1 MLGVSPLEKFDMVKA
16 AYAKRKKEAEMKGD
30 EATASRVGRLF
41 LFFPFF
47 FLCEMVFMTIGIP
60 TM

>member
-1 MLGVSPLEKFDMVKA
+1 VLGVSPLEKFDMVKA

-41 LFFPFF
+41 F
-47 FLCEMVFMTIGIP
+47 FLFYFV
-60 TM
+60 